1 MSRKFK
7 NSELIVRGGI
17 GLNPKT
23 KKVLRRLSM
32 KLYRAFKYV
41 NRKCE

>member
-23 KKVLRRLSM
+23 KKSIAPPFDETVSGFQIC
-32 KLYRAFKYV
+32 K
-41 NRKCE
+41 